1 MSLDLINIIF
11 GMKVRQARTDAG
23 LTLSELA
30 SMCELSPSYVT
41 EIERGRKYPRTDKI
55 VRMAAALNRDY
66 DELVSIK
73 LPPSL
78 TYLESTL
85 SSSAVQRFPFD
96 EFGFEAG
103 DLINLLTR
111 KPDKAS
117 ALLHGI
123 LEVGRRY
130 DLGEEEFL
138 RAALRSYQ
146 EIHENYFP
154 DLEEAAVH
162 YRQEYGKKYGWPEA
176 KRVPLPVLKS
186 TIEEAYNY
194 RIDDEAIAR
203 TPELSAYRSIF
214 VQGKIPRLYINNA
227 LYSRQV
233 RFIITREMGYQHL
246 GIKERSTTST
256 PIRINTFQQ
265 LLNDFRAAY
274 FAGALLMPRTEF
286 LADLQTF
293 FDQGSWD
300 QQHLLSMLEKYN
312 VTPEMLLYRM
322 SELVPQFFGIKLH
335 FLRFH
340 HARGS
345 ATYELVKQLN
355 MNRLLVPSGIGLA
368 EHHCRR
374 WLSVSLLR
382 DAAAVGPLKDVQD
395 MPVGVQRSE
404 FLDSRDQFLCV
415 GFARQLVLAPDV
427 YSSVLVGFRVD
438 ADLRNTIQF
447 LDDPAIPHELIGETC
462 ERCPLT
468 ADQCQ
473 LRAAEPRILLEREQD
488 RARRLAINMLR
499 ES

>member
-11 GMKVRQARTDAG
+11 GMKVRQARLEAG

-30 SMCELSPSYVT
+30 SMCDLSPSYVT
-41 EIERGRKYPRTDKI
+41 EIEKGRKYPRTDKI
-55 VRMAAALNRDY
+55 VKMANALDRDY
-66 DELVSIK
+66 DDLVSIK

-85 SSSAVQRFPFD
+85 SSSVVQRFPFD

-130 DLGEEEFL
+130 DLSEEEFL

-154 DLEEAAVH
+154 DLEQAAVQF
-162 YRQEYGKKYGWPEA
+162 RSEFGKKYGWPEED
-176 KRVPLPVLKS
+176 RVPLSALIA
-186 TIEEAYNY
+186 TLTEEYGY
-194 RIDDEAIAR
+194 VIDDEAITR
-203 TPELSAYRSIF
+203 TEDLSHYRSIF
-214 VQGKIPRLYINNA
+214 LQGKPPKLYVNNA

-233 RFIITREMGYQHL
+233 RFIIARELGYQYL
-246 GIKERSTTST
+246 GLKERSIAST
-256 PIRINTFQQ
+256 PDRINTFQQ

-274 FAGALLMPRTEF
+274 FAGALLMPRVQF
-286 LADLQTF
+286 LEDLKNF
-293 FDQGSWD
+293 FAAKTWD
-300 QQHLLSMLEKYN
+300 QQYLLDMLAKYN
-312 VTPEMLLYRM
+312 ITPEMLLYRM
-322 SELVPQFFGIKLH
+322 SELVPQFFGVKLH

-340 HARGS
+340 HSAGS
-345 ATYELVKQLN
+345 SEYQLIKQLN

-374 WLSVSLLR
+374 WLSVRLLR
-382 DAAAVGPLKDVQD
+382 EIAAMGPLQNVED
-395 MPVGVQRSE
+395 MPIGIQYSE
-404 FLDSRDQFLCV
+404 FLDSRDKFLCI
-415 GFARQLVLAPDV
+415 GFARQLVLSPDI
-427 YSSVLVGFRVD
+427 YSSVLIGFRID
-438 ADLRNTIQF
+438 ADLKNTIQF
-447 LDDPAIPHELIGETC
+447 LDDPAIPQELIGETC

-468 ADQCQ
+468 PDQCH
-473 LRAAEPRILLEREQD
+473 LRAAEPIILQAEERD
-488 RARRLAINMLR
+488 RARRLAINMLQ
-499 ES
+499 

>member
-11 GMKVRQARTDAG
+11 GMKVRQARLDAG
-23 LTLSELA
+23 LTLSEFA
-30 SMCELSPSYVT
+30 TMCELSPSYLT
-41 EIERGRKYPRTDKI
+41 EIEKGRKYPRTDKI
-55 VRMAAALNRDY
+55 VKMADALGRDY
-66 DELVSIK
+66 DDLVSIK

-85 SSSAVQRFPFD
+85 SSSVVQRFPFE

-103 DLINLLTR
+103 DLVNLLTR

-130 DLGEEEFL
+130 DLSEEEFL

-154 DLEEAAVH
+154 DLEEAAV
-162 YRQEYGKKYGWPEA
+162 RFRAERGEKYGWSEE
-176 KRVPLPVLKS
+176 KRIPLASLMAAL
-186 TIEEAYNY
+186 TEEYNY
-194 RIDDEAIAR
+194 VVDDEAIAR
-203 TPELSAYRSIF
+203 SGELSHYRSIF
-214 VQGKIPRLYINNA
+214 LQGKRPKLYINNA

-233 RFIITREMGYQHL
+233 RFIIARELGYQYL
-246 GIKERSTTST
+246 GIRERSTAST
-256 PIRINTFQQ
+256 PDRINTFQQ

-274 FAGALLMPRTEF
+274 FAGALLMPRASF
-286 LADLQTF
+286 LDDLQTF
-293 FDQGSWD
+293 FAAQTWD
-300 QQHLLSMLEKYN
+300 QQLLLDMLAKYN

-322 SELVPQFFGIKLH
+322 SELVPQFFGVKLH

-340 HARGS
+340 HAADS
-345 ATYELVKQLN
+345 SKYNLIKQLN

-368 EHHCRR
+368 EHYCRR
-374 WLSVSLLR
+374 WLSVRLLR
-382 DAAAVGPLKDVQD
+382 EIAALGPLQNVED
-395 MPVGVQRSE
+395 MPVGIQRSE
-404 FLDSRDQFLCV
+404 FLDSRDQFLCI
-415 GFARQLVLAPDV
+415 GFARQLVLTPEV
-427 YSSVLVGFRVD
+427 YSSVLIGFRVD

-447 LDDPAIPHELIGETC
+447 LDDPAIPRELIGETC

-468 ADQCQ
+468 PDQCQ
-473 LRAAEPRILLEREQD
+473 LRAAEPIRLLKEEQD
-488 RARRLAINMLR
+488 RARRLAINMLQ